1 MDKFEAVSKMQEY
14 IDKHYKKNITM
25 KDLSKVSLYSPW
37 YSYRIFIELTSY
49 TPSDYIRRLR
59 LSKSALELRD
69 KNVKII
75 DIAYKYDYDSVDGYQ
90 RAFLKEFN
98 MNPYEYSK
106 NPVPICL
113 FVPYK
118 IIKKKGRNKMKEVSN
133 AYITELV
140 KPERKVIIKR
150 GIKATHYFDYCNEV
164 GCDVWGILKSIKSLS
179 NEPVCMW
186 LPNKLIKEGTSK
198 YVQGVEVSLDYD
210 GIIPDGFE
218 TITLLEAKYLM
229 FRGEKFKEEDYEEA
243 IENIWKAIDK
253 YDPSILGYSFDEDN
267 PRIQL
272 EPIGSRGYIELLP
285 VK

>member
-133 AYITELV
+133 VYITELV

-218 TITLLEAKYLM
+218 TITLPEAKYLM

>member
-1 MDKFEAVSKMQEY
+1 MDKFEAVTKMQEY

-133 AYITELV
+133 VYITELV

>member
-133 AYITELV
+133 VYITELV